1 MGLSDVGKERAM
13 KTVSDLLRAKPARL
27 VTIRPESSVLDAIK
41 VLAQEDIGAA
51 IVMEGDRLA
60 GIFSER
66 DYTRKV
72 ILQGRSSNST
82 RVEEI
87 MTRSVITVNPRT
99 RTRECMQLMTDKQIR
114 HLPVVD
120 DSKVIGMVSIRDIVG
135 DIIADQDFTIEQLE
149 HYISGQ

>member
-1 MGLSDVGKERAM
+1 M
-13 KTVSDLLRAKPARL
+13 KTVAELLRAKPAR
-27 VTIRPESSVLDAIK
+27 VVKVRPEQSVLEAIK

-51 IVMEGDRLA
+51 IVMTGDRLA

-72 ILQGRSSNST
+72 ILKGRASDST

-87 MTRSVITVNPRT
+87 MTPNVVVVSPRT
-99 RTRECMQLMTDKQIR
+99 RTRECMALMTEKNIR

-120 DSKVIGMVSIRDIVG
+120 EGRIVGMVSIRDIVS

>member
-1 MGLSDVGKERAM
+1 M
-13 KTVSDLLRAKPARL
+13 KTVAELLKAKPARI
-27 VTIRPESSVLDAIK
+27 VAVRPEQSVLEAIK
-41 VLAQEDIGAA
+41 VLATEDIGAA
-51 IVMEGDRLA
+51 VVMTGDQLA

-72 ILQGRSSNST
+72 ILKGRSSDTT

-87 MTRSVITVNPRT
+87 MTANVIVVSPRT
-99 RTRECMQLMTDKQIR
+99 KARECMALMTEKNIR

-120 DSKVIGMVSIRDIVG
+120 EGRVIGMVSIRDIVS

>member
-1 MGLSDVGKERAM
+1 M
-13 KTVSDLLRAKPARL
+13 KTVAELLRTKPTRAV
-27 VTIRPESSVLDAIK
+27 VTVSPELSVLDAIK
-41 VLAQEDIGAA
+41 ILAAENIGAA
-51 IVMEGDRLA
+51 VVMSGDRLA

-72 ILQGRSSNST
+72 ILKGRSSDST

-87 MTRSVITVNPRT
+87 MTANVVVVSPRT
-99 RTRECMQLMTDKQIR
+99 KERDCMALMTEKSIR

-120 DSKVIGMVSIRDIVG
+120 EGRVIGMVSIRDIVS

>member
-1 MGLSDVGKERAM
+1 M
-13 KTVSDLLRAKPARL
+13 KTVTDLLKAKPARL
-27 VTIRPESSVLDAIK
+27 VAVKPEDTVLDAIK
-41 VLAQEDIGAA
+41 VLAAQDVGAA
-51 IVMEGDRLA
+51 VVMTGDRMA

-72 ILQGRSSNST
+72 ILQGRSSSTT

-87 MTRSVITVNPRT
+87 MTSNVVCVTPRT
-99 RTRECMQLMTDKQIR
+99 RTRECMGLMTEKNIR

-120 DSKVIGMVSIRDIVG
+120 EGRVVGIISIRDIVS

>member
-1 MGLSDVGKERAM
+1 M
-13 KTVSDLLRAKPARL
+13 KTVAELLRMKPTRIVC
-27 VTIRPESSVLDAIK
+27 VTPEQSVLEAIK
-41 VLAQEDIGAA
+41 VLAAEDIGAA
-51 IVMEGDRLA
+51 VVMSGSRVS

-72 ILQGRSSNST
+72 ILKGRSSDAT

-87 MTRSVITVNPRT
+87 MTPNVVCVSPRT
-99 RTRECMQLMTDKQIR
+99 KTRECMALMTEKNIR
-114 HLPVVD
+114 HLPVLD
-120 DSKVIGMVSIRDIVG
+120 EGRVIGMISIRDIVS

>member
-1 MGLSDVGKERAM
+1 M
-13 KTVSDLLRAKPARL
+13 KTVAELLRAKPARVVK
-27 VTIRPESSVLDAIK
+27 VTPDQSVLDAIK
-41 VLAQEDIGAA
+41 ILASENIGAA
-51 IVMEGDRLA
+51 IVMNGERLA
-60 GIFSER
+60 GILSER

-72 ILQGRSSNST
+72 ILKGRAAETT

-87 MTRSVITVNPRT
+87 MTSNVIVVNPRT
-99 RTRECMQLMTDKQIR
+99 KTRDCMAIMTEKGIR

-120 DSKVIGMVSIRDIVG
+120 DGRVIGMVSIRDIVG

>member
-1 MGLSDVGKERAM
+1 MAKGGLKM
-13 KTVSDLLRAKPARL
+13 KTVSKLLRTKVAPR
-27 VTIRPESSVLDAIK
+27 VITVRPEQSVLEAIK
-41 VLAQEDIGAA
+41 VLAQENVGAA
-51 IVMEGDRLA
+51 IVMAGDRLA

-72 ILQGRSSNST
+72 ILKGRSSDTT

-87 MTRSVITVNPRT
+87 MTANVIVVSPRT
-99 RTRECMQLMTDKQIR
+99 KARECMALMTEKNIR

-120 DSKVIGMVSIRDIVG
+120 EGRVIGMVSIRDIVS

>member
-1 MGLSDVGKERAM
+1 M
-13 KTVSDLLRAKPARL
+13 KTVAELLRTKPPRR
-27 VTIRPESSVLDAIK
+27 VVSVIPEQSVLEAIK
-41 VLAQEDIGAA
+41 VLAAEDIGAA
-51 IVMEGDRLA
+51 VVMSGARLA

-72 ILQGRSSNST
+72 ILKGRSSDST

-87 MTRSVITVNPRT
+87 MTPNVVCVSPRT
-99 RTRECMQLMTDKQIR
+99 KTRECMALMTDKNIR
-114 HLPVVD
+114 HLPVMD
-120 DSKVIGMVSIRDIVG
+120 DGRVVGMISIRDIVS

>member
-1 MGLSDVGKERAM
+1 M
-13 KTVSDLLRAKPARL
+13 KTVAELLRAKPAR
-27 VTIRPESSVLDAIK
+27 VVKVRPEQSVLDAIK

-51 IVMEGDRLA
+51 IVMTGDRLA

-72 ILQGRSSNST
+72 ILKGRSSDST

-87 MTRSVITVNPRT
+87 MTPNVVVVSPRT
-99 RTRECMQLMTDKQIR
+99 RTRECMALMTEKNIR
-114 HLPVVD
+114 HLPVVEEGR
-120 DSKVIGMVSIRDIVG
+120 VIGMVSIRDIVG

>member
-1 MGLSDVGKERAM
+1 M
-13 KTVSDLLRAKPARL
+13 KTVTDLLKSKPARL
-27 VTIRPESSVLDAIK
+27 ASVKPEDTVLDAIK
-41 VLAQEDIGAA
+41 VLAQNDIGAA
-51 IVMEGDRLA
+51 VVMTGDRMA

-72 ILQGRSSNST
+72 ILQGRSSNTT

-87 MTRSVITVNPRT
+87 MTSNVVCVTPRT
-99 RTRECMQLMTDKQIR
+99 RTRECMGLMTEKNIR

-120 DSKVIGMVSIRDIVG
+120 EGRVVGIISIRDIVS

>member
-1 MGLSDVGKERAM
+1 M
-13 KTVSDLLRAKPARL
+13 KTVAELLRTKPTRAV
-27 VTIRPESSVLDAIK
+27 VTVSPELSVLEAIK
-41 VLAQEDIGAA
+41 ILATENIGAA
-51 IVMEGDRLA
+51 VVMSGDRLA

-72 ILQGRSSNST
+72 ILKGRSSDST

-87 MTRSVITVNPRT
+87 MTANVVVVSPRT
-99 RTRECMQLMTDKQIR
+99 KARDCMALMTEKGIR

-120 DSKVIGMVSIRDIVG
+120 EGRVIGMVSIRDIVS

>member
-1 MGLSDVGKERAM
+1 M
-13 KTVSDLLRAKPARL
+13 KTVAELLKAKPAR
-27 VTIRPESSVLDAIK
+27 VVSVRPEQSVLEAIK
-41 VLAQEDIGAA
+41 VLAAEDIGAA
-51 IVMEGDRLA
+51 IVMVGERLA

-72 ILQGRSSNST
+72 ILKGRSSDTT

-87 MTRSVITVNPRT
+87 MTPNVIVVSPRT
-99 RTRECMQLMTDKQIR
+99 KTRECMQLMSEKNIR

-120 DSKVIGMVSIRDIVG
+120 EGRVTGMVSIRDIVS
-135 DIIADQDFTIEQLE
+135 DIIADQDFTIGQLE

>member
-1 MGLSDVGKERAM
+1 M
-13 KTVSDLLRAKPARL
+13 KTVSDLLKAKPHRL
-27 VTIRPESSVLDAIK
+27 VSIRPEQSVLEAIK

-51 IVMEGDRLA
+51 LVMSGDRLA

-72 ILQGRSSNST
+72 ILKGRSSDST

-87 MTRSVITVNPRT
+87 MTSRVVCVSPRT
-99 RTRECMQLMTDKQIR
+99 GTRECMQLMTEKQIR
-114 HLPVVD
+114 HLPVVED
-120 DSKVIGMVSIRDIVG
+120 GRPIGMVSIRDIVG

>member
-1 MGLSDVGKERAM
+1 MKGGLKM
-13 KTVSDLLRAKPARL
+13 KTVAELLRVKPAR
-27 VTIRPESSVLDAIK
+27 VVRIAPEMSVLEAIK
-41 VLAQEDIGAA
+41 VLATEDIGAA
-51 IVMEGDRLA
+51 IVMTGDRLA

-72 ILQGRSSNST
+72 ILKGRSSDTT

-87 MTRSVITVNPRT
+87 MTPNVVVVSPRT
-99 RTRECMQLMTDKQIR
+99 RARECMALMTEKNIR
-114 HLPVVD
+114 HLPVMD
-120 DSKVIGMVSIRDIVG
+120 EGRVIGMVSIRDIVS

>member
-1 MGLSDVGKERAM
+1 M
-13 KTVSDLLRAKPARL
+13 KTVAELLRAKPAPR
-27 VTIRPESSVLDAIK
+27 VVKVSPELSVLEAIK
-41 VLAQEDIGAA
+41 VLAAEDVGAA
-51 IVMEGDRLA
+51 IVMTGERLA
-60 GIFSER
+60 GILSER

-72 ILQGRSSNST
+72 ILKGRASDTT

-87 MTRSVITVNPRT
+87 MTANVVVVSSRT
-99 RTRECMQLMTDKQIR
+99 KTRDCMALMTEKNIR

-120 DSKVIGMVSIRDIVG
+120 EGRVVGMVSIRDIVG

>member
-1 MGLSDVGKERAM
+1 M
-13 KTVSDLLRAKPARL
+13 KTVSDLLKSRAREL
-27 VTIRPESSVLDAIK
+27 ITIRPEQSVLDAIK
-41 VLAQEDIGAA
+41 VLAQHDIGAA
-51 IVMEGDRLA
+51 VVMSGDQMA

-72 ILQGRSSNST
+72 ILKGRASDTT

-87 MTRSVITVNPRT
+87 MTPRVVCVSMRT
-99 RTRECMQLMTDKQIR
+99 TTRECMQLMTDKQIR

-120 DSKVIGMVSIRDIVG
+120 EGRPVGMVSIRDIVG

>member
-1 MGLSDVGKERAM
+1 M
-13 KTVSDLLRAKPARL
+13 KTVAELLRAKPAR
-27 VTIRPESSVLDAIK
+27 VVKVRPEQSVLEAIK
-41 VLAQEDIGAA
+41 VLAAEDVGAA
-51 IVMEGDRLA
+51 IVMTGDRLA
-60 GIFSER
+60 GILSER

-72 ILQGRSSNST
+72 ILRGRGSDTT

-87 MTRSVITVNPRT
+87 MTANVIVVSPRT
-99 RTRECMQLMTDKQIR
+99 KTRDCMQLMSEKNIR

-120 DSKVIGMVSIRDIVG
+120 EGRVIGMVSIRDIVG

>member
-1 MGLSDVGKERAM
+1 M
-13 KTVSDLLRAKPARL
+13 KTVAELLRAKPSRVV
-27 VTIRPESSVLDAIK
+27 VTIRPDQSVLEAIK

-51 IVMEGDRLA
+51 VVMSGGKIA

-66 DYTRKV
+66 DYTRKIV
-72 ILQGRSSNST
+72 LKGRSSDTT

-87 MTRSVITVNPRT
+87 MTPNVIVVNPRT
-99 RTRECMQLMTDKQIR
+99 KTRECMQLMTDRNIR

-120 DSKVIGMVSIRDIVG
+120 DGRCVGMVSIRDIVS

>member
-1 MGLSDVGKERAM
+1 M
-13 KTVSDLLRAKPARL
+13 KTVSDLLRAKPQRL
-27 VTIRPESSVLDAIK
+27 VSVPPDVSVLDAIK

-51 IVMEGDRLA
+51 TVMEGDRLA

-72 ILQGRSSNST
+72 ILQGRSSSTT

-87 MTRSVITVNPRT
+87 MTRNVICVTPRT
-99 RTRECMQLMTDKQIR
+99 RTRGCMQLMTEKAIR

-120 DSKVIGMVSIRDIVG
+120 DQRVIGMVSIRDIVS

>member
-1 MGLSDVGKERAM
+1 M
-13 KTVSDLLRAKPARL
+13 KTVAELLRTKPARNI
-27 VTIRPESSVLDAIK
+27 VKVRPELSVLEAIK
-41 VLAQEDIGAA
+41 VLASEDIGAA
-51 IVMEGDRLA
+51 VVMNGDRLV

-72 ILQGRSSNST
+72 ILKGRSSDST

-87 MTRSVITVNPRT
+87 MTSSVITVTPRT
-99 RTRECMQLMTDKQIR
+99 KTRDCMAIMTEKTIR

-120 DSKVIGMVSIRDIVG
+120 DGRVVGMVSIRDIVG

-149 HYISGQ
+149 HYISGN

>member
-1 MGLSDVGKERAM
+1 M
-13 KTVSDLLRAKPARL
+13 KTVAELLRTKPQRA
-27 VTIRPESSVLDAIK
+27 VVSVSPEQSVLEAIK
-41 VLAQEDIGAA
+41 ILASEDIGAA
-51 IVMEGDRLA
+51 IVMTGDRIA

-72 ILQGRSSNST
+72 ILKGRSSDTT

-87 MTRSVITVNPRT
+87 MTPNVVVVSPRT
-99 RTRECMQLMTDKQIR
+99 RTRECMQLMTDKNIR

-120 DSKVIGMVSIRDIVG
+120 EGRVMGMVSIRDIVS

>member
-1 MGLSDVGKERAM
+1 M
-13 KTVSDLLRAKPARL
+13 KTVAELLRIKPAR
-27 VTIRPESSVLDAIK
+27 VVSVGPTQSVLEAIK
-41 VLAQEDIGAA
+41 VLAAEDIGAA
-51 IVMEGDRLA
+51 IVMVDGRLA

-72 ILQGRSSNST
+72 ILKGRSSDTT

-87 MTRSVITVNPRT
+87 MTPNVIVVTPRT
-99 RTRECMQLMTDKQIR
+99 RTRECMQLMSEKNIR

-120 DSKVIGMVSIRDIVG
+120 EGRVVGMVSIRDIVS

>member
-1 MGLSDVGKERAM
+1 M
-13 KTVSDLLRAKPARL
+13 KSVADLLKAKPARL
-27 VTIRPESSVLDAIK
+27 VKVLPEQSVLDAIK
-41 VLAQEDIGAA
+41 VLAHENVGALL
-51 IVMEGDRLA
+51 VMTDDRLN

-72 ILQGRSSNST
+72 VLKGRASDTT

-87 MTRSVITVNPRT
+87 MTPNVICVSPRT
-99 RTRECMQLMTDKQIR
+99 KTRECMALMTGKNIR
-114 HLPVVD
+114 HLPVMEEGR
-120 DSKVIGMVSIRDIVG
+120 VIGMVSIRDIVS

>member
-1 MGLSDVGKERAM
+1 M
-13 KTVSDLLRAKPARL
+13 KTVAELLRIKPAR
-27 VTIRPESSVLDAIK
+27 VVSVGPTQSVLEAIK
-41 VLAQEDIGAA
+41 VLAAEDIGAA
-51 IVMEGDRLA
+51 IVMEGGRLA

-72 ILQGRSSNST
+72 ILKGRSSDTT

-87 MTRSVITVNPRT
+87 MTPNVIVVTPRT
-99 RTRECMQLMTDKQIR
+99 RTRECMQLMSEKNIR
-114 HLPVVD
+114 HLPVVEEGR
-120 DSKVIGMVSIRDIVG
+120 VVGMVSIRDIVS

>member
-1 MGLSDVGKERAM
+1 M
-13 KTVSDLLRAKPARL
+13 KTVAELLRAKPAR
-27 VTIRPESSVLDAIK
+27 VVKVRPEQSVLEAIK

-51 IVMEGDRLA
+51 IVMTGDRLA

-72 ILQGRSSNST
+72 ILKGRASDST

-87 MTRSVITVNPRT
+87 MTPNVVVVSPRT
-99 RTRECMQLMTDKQIR
+99 RTRECMALMTEKNIR

-120 DSKVIGMVSIRDIVG
+120 EGRVVGMVSIRDIVG

>member
-1 MGLSDVGKERAM
+1 M
-13 KTVSDLLRAKPARL
+13 KTVAELLRTKP
-27 VTIRPESSVLDAIK
+27 TRPVIQVSPEQSVLDAIK
-41 VLAQEDIGAA
+41 VLASENIGAA
-51 IVMEGDRLA
+51 VVMAGDRLA

-72 ILQGRSSNST
+72 ILKGRSSDST

-87 MTRSVITVNPRT
+87 MTANVVVVSPRT
-99 RTRECMQLMTDKQIR
+99 KTRDCMALMTDKNIR

-120 DSKVIGMVSIRDIVG
+120 EGRVIGMVSIRDIVS